1 MSQYYQTGI
10 WSYKDVLVTNY
21 DVEEGAERGEG
32 DDNVCDRGIDQPQA
46 TGEKKKGNLKH
57 DGESLYG

>member
-1 MSQYYQTGI
+1 M
-10 WSYKDVLVTNY
+10 TNY